1 MDFIRSGQK
10 GSFEQYAKENKIPL
24 YKDGKIINVKEI
36 GISEIAQNGVFRD
49 GLFIANSGIVVDTN
63 KGMMKDKA
71 GNEIKLSQQ
80 EKNMMKSN
88 PEIAKN
94 IVNLYDSLEKVG
106 LSKLWNLRENI
117 FKSVE
122 NTFGLQFD
130 RKDGDFLDEREIK
143 IFFNAILS
151 SIGEKPMK
159 PDLKLNIFLNE
170 IEKINGREITGKE
183 RQINSY
189 GETRLE
195 SVFINKFM
203 QKGDAFGF
211 KQEAF
216 ERALKEGSKNEK
228 NYS

>member
-1 MDFIRSGQK
+1 
-10 GSFEQYAKENKIPL
+10 
-24 YKDGKIINVKEI
+24 
-36 GISEIAQNGVFRD
+36 
-49 GLFIANSGIVVDTN
+49 
-63 KGMMKDKA
+63 MMKDKA

-94 IVNLYDSLEKVG
+94 IVNLYDSLDKVW

-130 RKDGDFLDEREIK
+130 RKDWDFLDEREIK

-151 SIGEKPMK
+151 SIWEKPMK

-170 IEKINGREITGKE
+170 IEKINWREITWKE

-189 GETRLE
+189 WETRLE

-203 QKGDAFGF
+203 QKWDAFGF

-216 ERALKEGSKNEK
+216 ERALKEWSKNEK